1 MPSDLPRFFGFGAS
15 RATPR
20 GVMSLLN
27 RYQRA
32 LLYVGGAVTS
42 LVLLAATGVM
52 LSSQVR
58 DYVAE
63 RQAEFNA
70 RRALLHLELFV
81 RQGSVRI
88 NIFHEEGAWERRAR
102 APQSLVDSFAAHHG
116 RLVLPSNKDFPPMLL
131 LGDLSA
137 QRPADAFAQYLGL
150 AEEVGY
156 RSAAYTKTLTLHSSY
171 FYAPDLSFL
180 AVVPAPAA
188 ADLFERHGART
199 TEDLLK
205 RIAPPELGDLGDP
218 AVVARLRDSGT
229 AVWLPPAVSPF
240 TGETVLRLAQPGFH
254 DGKPFVVLVNDYPLD
269 IITAHLS
276 NERHDEVSMFVGA
289 SGRVIAETHGPT
301 STEGLQA
308 RALQR
313 SQASLAPNGATLQYG
328 DGLFTL
334 RAPIAD
340 AGWTYLYAFSWRTIA
355 SEVGLRLALYA
366 GAMLLLIAFVWV
378 ALILLDR
385 KVFRPGYA
393 RSQRIVESENLNR
406 TMVATTPSGLA
417 LLRYPSGEVLLQNQ
431 VMQACTDN
439 ARPEDPPLPQ
449 RLLRLYDDAPGAPEW
464 LPDLELPVTL
474 ANGELT
480 ELLVSVVRTK
490 YQGSDVLLCNFSDI
504 TTRKNAERA
513 LEGAREAAHQANHAK
528 SAFLAMM
535 SHEIR
540 TPLNA
545 IMGNLELLQR
555 SPLSAAQNERLGAV
569 TSSST
574 ALLGIINDILDFSKI
589 ESDQMRLESIRFDLA
604 DIARQVITVFTP
616 LAQSKRLAIDC
627 VVDDALAAHY
637 LGDPTRIRQLL
648 MNLLSNAIKFTDTG
662 DVLLEVYLKDDAD
675 PASPV
680 VIGVSD
686 TGIGMTVAQ
695 QQALFEPFTQADSS
709 IARRFGGTGLGLAL
723 CRRLAGLMGGDI
735 QVVSAPGKGSTFL
748 VTLPLPAAPALPP
761 RAPAQP
767 TSETQQAAAPTA
779 HILVVD
785 DHPANREL
793 VKMQLEAL
801 GYTSDQASGG
811 LQALDL
817 FATHKHDLIITDI
830 NMPGMDGYTL
840 ARALRAQGS
849 RVPIVALT
857 ADVAVRERERCESA
871 GIDTALIKP
880 ILLDTLDQTVRQL
893 TLRDPHAAPS
903 PNPHR
908 QDIAQGT
915 LPASVHKALVQSL
928 ADTSATLRT
937 ALAAGD
943 TEALRAGLHSLRG
956 AFALIHEAGLAA
968 DCAAMEAQL
977 HDADLR
983 TLAQAFERFG
993 PAAHAALERRAP
1005 GTTAATA

>member
-1 MPSDLPRFFGFGAS
+1 MTPSDIRRFFSPGAS
-15 RATPR
+15 SRASPR
-20 GVMSLLN
+20 GVISLLN

-32 LLYVGGAVTS
+32 MLYVGGAVTS
-42 LVLLAATGVM
+42 LVLLVATGLM
-52 LSSQVR
+52 LSAQVR

-63 RQAEFNA
+63 RQAEFTV
-70 RRALLHLELFV
+70 RKALLHLELFV

-102 APQSLVDSFAAHHG
+102 AQRPLIDEFAARQG
-116 RLVLPSNKDFPPMLL
+116 RMVLPSNKGFPPMLL

-137 QRPADAFAQYLGL
+137 QRPAESFAQYLGL

-156 RSAAYTKTLTLHSSY
+156 RSAAYTKTLQLHSSY

-180 AVVPAPAA
+180 AVVPAPATS
-188 ADLFERHGART
+188 DLLGIHGARST
-199 TEDLLK
+199 AELLK
-205 RIAPPELGDLGDP
+205 RIAPDLGDLHDP
-218 AVVARLRDSGT
+218 AVVARLRDTAT
-229 AVWLPPAVSPF
+229 AVWLPPAISPF

-254 DGKPFVVLVNDYPLD
+254 EGQPFVVLVNDYPLD
-269 IITAHLS
+269 IITSRLS
-276 NERHDEVSMFVGA
+276 NERHDEISMFVDP
-289 SGRVIAETHGPT
+289 SGRVIAEAHGPT
-301 STEGLQA
+301 GTEGLQA
-308 RALQR
+308 RALQQ
-313 SQASLAPNGATLQYG
+313 SQASLAPGSASLQYR

-334 RAPIAD
+334 REPIAD
-340 AGWTYLYAFSWRTIA
+340 ATWTYLYAFSWRTIA
-355 SEVGLRLALYA
+355 SELWPRLAIYT
-366 GAMLLLIAFVWV
+366 GAMLLLIAFIWA

-417 LLRYPSGEVLLQNQ
+417 LLGYPSGEVLLQNQ
-431 VMQACTDN
+431 VMQACTEN

-449 RLLRLYDDAPGAPEW
+449 RLLRLYDDAPGSPEW

-474 ANGELT
+474 ANGEVN

-490 YQGSDVLLCNFSDI
+490 YQGNDVLLCNFSDI

-513 LEGAREAAHQANHAK
+513 LESAREAAHQANHAK
-528 SAFLAMM
+528 TAFLAMM

-555 SPLSAAQNERLGAV
+555 SPLSPSQNERLGAV

-604 DIARQVITVFTP
+604 DIARQVIVVFTP
-616 LAQSKRLAIDC
+616 LAQSKRLGLD
-627 VVDDALAAHY
+627 VVIDDALAPHY

-648 MNLLSNAIKFTDTG
+648 MNLLSNAIKFTETG
-662 DVLLEVYLKDDAD
+662 DVLLEVYLKDDTD

-686 TGIGMTVAQ
+686 TGIGMTAAQ
-695 QQALFEPFTQADSS
+695 QKALFEPFTQADSS

-723 CRRLAGLMGGDI
+723 CRRLTGLMGGDI

-748 VTLPLPAAPALPP
+748 VTLPLPAAPALLA
-761 RAPAQP
+761 RAPAP
-767 TSETQQAAAPTA
+767 STADAQAGTTTA

-793 VKMQLEAL
+793 VKMQLETL

-817 FATHKHDLIITDI
+817 FATRRHDLVITDI

-857 ADVAVRERERCESA
+857 ADVAVHERERCESA

-880 ILLDTLDQTVRQL
+880 ILLDTLDRTVRQL
-893 TLRDPHAAPS
+893 TQQGPHTEPPANA
-903 PNPHR
+903 HR

-915 LPASVHKALVQSL
+915 LPDSVHQALARSL
-928 ADTSATLRT
+928 NDTAAAIRT
-937 ALAAGD
+937 ALGTADAV
-943 TEALRAGLHSLRG
+943 ALGAGLHSLRG
-956 AFALIHEAGLAA
+956 SFALIHEAGLAA

-977 HDADLR
+977 RDADLPA
-983 TLAQAFERFG
+983 LAQAFDRFER
-993 PAAHAALERRAP
+993 AAHTALERRAP
-1005 GTTAATA
+1005 KAVASI

>member
-20 GVMSLLN
+20 GVISLLN

-70 RRALLHLELFV
+70 RKALLHLELFV
-81 RQGSVRI
+81 RQGSARI

-102 APQSLVDSFAAHHG
+102 APQSLVDAFAAHDG

-137 QRPADAFAQYLGL
+137 QRPADSFAQYLGL

-171 FYAPDLSFL
+171 FYAPDLRFL

-199 TEDLLK
+199 TEDLLQ
-205 RIAPPELGDLGDP
+205 RIAPPELGDLNDP

-276 NERHDEVSMFVGA
+276 NERHDEASMFVDP
-289 SGRVIAETHGPT
+289 SGRVIAETHGP
-301 STEGLQA
+301 SGTEGLQA
-308 RALQR
+308 RALQL
-313 SQASLAPNGATLQYG
+313 SQPSLAANGATLQYR

-340 AGWTYLYAFSWRTIA
+340 ANWTYLYAFSWRTIA
-355 SEVGLRLALYA
+355 SELGLRLALYA
-366 GAMLLLIAFVWV
+366 GAMLLLIAFVWA
-378 ALILLDR
+378 ALLLLDR

-474 ANGELT
+474 ASGEVT

-513 LEGAREAAHQANHAK
+513 LESAREAAHQANHAK

-604 DIARQVITVFTP
+604 DTARQVIAVFTP
-616 LAQSKRLAIDC
+616 LAQAKRLALDC
-627 VVDDALAAHY
+627 VIDDALAPHH
-637 LGDPTRIRQLL
+637 LGDPTRLRQLL

-686 TGIGMTVAQ
+686 TGIGMTAAQ
-695 QQALFEPFTQADSS
+695 QKALFEPFTQADSS

-735 QVVSAPGKGSTFL
+735 QVVSSPGKGSTFL

-761 RAPAQP
+761 RAPAP
-767 TSETQQAAAPTA
+767 PAAGAGTAAPAA

-817 FATHKHDLIITDI
+817 FARRRHDLIITDI

-893 TLRDPHAAPS
+893 TLRDPDTAPS
-903 PNPHR
+903 AGARR

-915 LPASVHKALVQSL
+915 LPASVHQPLAQSL
-928 ADTSATLRT
+928 ADTAAAIRA
-937 ALAAGD
+937 ALDAGD
-943 TEALRAGLHSLRG
+943 SAALGAGLHSLRG

-968 DCAAMEAQL
+968 DCVAMETQL
-977 HDADLR
+977 RDADLPA
-983 TLAQAFERFG
+983 LAQAFERFE
-993 PAAHAALERRAP
+993 PAARAALARRAP
-1005 GTTAATA
+1005 EGAAAA

>member
-1 MPSDLPRFFGFGAS
+1 MPSDLPRFFGFVAS
-15 RATPR
+15 RTTPR

-52 LSSQVR
+52 LYSQVR

-63 RQAEFNA
+63 RQAEFNV
-70 RRALLHLELFV
+70 RKALLHLELFV

-88 NIFHEEGAWERRAR
+88 NIYHEEGAWERRAR
-102 APQSLVDSFAAHHG
+102 APQSLVDAFAAHNG
-116 RLVLPSNKDFPPMLL
+116 RMVLPSNKGFPPMLM

-137 QRPADAFAQYLGL
+137 QRPPEAFAQYLGL

-188 ADLFERHGART
+188 ADLLERHGAHST
-199 TEDLLK
+199 QDLLT
-205 RIAPPELGDLGDP
+205 RIAPDLGDLDDP

-254 DGKPFVVLVNDYPLD
+254 NGKPFIVLVNDYPLD

-276 NERHDEVSMFVGA
+276 NERHDEVSMFVDP
-289 SGRVIAETHGPT
+289 SGQVIAETHGPT

-308 RALQR
+308 RALQL
-313 SQASLAPNGATLQYG
+313 SQPSLAANGATLQYR

-340 AGWTYLYAFSWRTIA
+340 ATWTYLYAFSWRTIV
-355 SEVGLRLALYA
+355 SELWPRLAIYTA
-366 GAMLLLIAFVWV
+366 AMLLLIAFVWA

-439 ARPEDPPLPQ
+439 AGPSDPPLPQ

-474 ANGELT
+474 ASGEVT

-555 SPLSAAQNERLGAV
+555 SPLSPAQNERLGAV

-604 DIARQVITVFTP
+604 DTARQVITVFTP
-616 LAQSKRLAIDC
+616 LAHSKRLALDC
-627 VVDDALAAHY
+627 VVDDNLAPHY
-637 LGDPTRIRQLL
+637 LGDPTRIRHLL

-662 DVLLEVYLKDDAD
+662 DVLLEVYLKDDDDAD
-675 PASPV
+675 SAV

-686 TGIGMTVAQ
+686 TGIGMTIAQ
-695 QQALFEPFTQADSS
+695 QKALFEPFTQADSS

-723 CRRLAGLMGGDI
+723 CRRLAGLMDGDI

-748 VTLPLPAAPALPP
+748 VTLPLRRAPALPP

-767 TSETQQAAAPTA
+767 SADAHAATPTA

-817 FATHKHDLIITDI
+817 FATRRHDLIITDI

-857 ADVAVRERERCESA
+857 ADVAMRERERCESA

-893 TLRDPHAAPS
+893 TLRDPDAAPS
-903 PNPHR
+903 ASIHR

-915 LPASVHKALVQSL
+915 LPASVYQALAQSL
-928 ADTSATLRT
+928 TDAAAAIRA
-937 ALAAGD
+937 ALGAGD
-943 TEALRAGLHSLRG
+943 AASLGAALHSLRG

-968 DCAAMEAQL
+968 DCAAMETQL
-977 HDADLR
+977 RD
-983 TLAQAFERFG
+983 
-993 PAAHAALERRAP
+993 P
-1005 GTTAATA
+1005 

>member
-20 GVMSLLN
+20 GVISLLN

-42 LVLLAATGVM
+42 LVLMAATAVM
-52 LSSQVR
+52 LNSQVR
-58 DYVAE
+58 DYVVE

-81 RQGSVRI
+81 RHGSVRI

-102 APQSLVDSFAAHHG
+102 APQSLVDTFAAHDG
-116 RLVLPSNKDFPPMLL
+116 RMVLPSNKDFPPMLL

-137 QRPADAFAQYLGL
+137 QRPASDFAQYLGL

-188 ADLFERHGART
+188 ADLFERHGAHS

-205 RIAPPELGDLGDP
+205 RIAPDLGDLNDP
-218 AVVARLRDSGT
+218 VVVARLRHSGT
-229 AVWLPPAVSPF
+229 AVWLPPVVSPF
-240 TGETVLRLAQPGFH
+240 TGETVLRLAQLGFH

-269 IITAHLS
+269 IISAHLS
-276 NERHDEVSMFVGA
+276 NDRHDETSMFVDP

-301 STEGLQA
+301 GTKDLQA
-308 RALQR
+308 RALAL
-313 SQASLAPNGATLQYG
+313 SQPSLAANGATLQYR

-340 AGWTYLYAFSWRTIA
+340 ADWTYLYAFSWRTIA
-355 SEVGLRLALYA
+355 SELGPRLAIYSA
-366 GAMLLLIAFVWV
+366 AMLLLIAFVWS
-378 ALILLDR
+378 ALLLLDR

-417 LLRYPSGEVLLQNQ
+417 LLRYPGGEVLLQNQ
-431 VMQACTDN
+431 VMQTCTEN
-439 ARPEDPPLPQ
+439 AQPEDLPLPQ
-449 RLLRLYDDAPGAPEW
+449 RLLRLYDDASGAPEW

-474 ANGELT
+474 ANGEVN

-513 LEGAREAAHQANHAK
+513 LDSAREAAQQANHAK

-555 SPLSAAQNERLGAV
+555 SPLSPAQNERLSAV

-604 DIARQVITVFTP
+604 DTARQVLAVFTP
-616 LAQSKRLAIDC
+616 LAHAKRLALDC
-627 VVDDALAAHY
+627 VIDDALAPHY

-662 DVLLEVYLKDDAD
+662 DVLLEVYLKDDGDAD
-675 PASPV
+675 SAV

-686 TGIGMTVAQ
+686 TGIGMTATQ
-695 QQALFEPFTQADSS
+695 QKALFEPFTQADST

-723 CRRLAGLMGGDI
+723 CRRLTGIMGGDI
-735 QVVSAPGKGSTFL
+735 QAVSAPGKGSTFL
-748 VTLPLPAAPALPP
+748 VTLPLRRAPALPP

-767 TSETQQAAAPTA
+767 SADADADAAAPTA

-793 VKMQLEAL
+793 VKMQLQAL

-817 FATHKHDLIITDI
+817 FATRRHDLIITDI

-857 ADVAVRERERCESA
+857 ADVAVRERDRCEAA

-880 ILLDTLDQTVRQL
+880 ILLDTLDRTVRQL
-893 TLRDPHAAPS
+893 TARDAAPRTAAA
-903 PNPHR
+903 HR

-915 LPASVHKALVQSL
+915 LPASVHQALAQSL
-928 ADTSATLRT
+928 ADTAVAIRA
-937 ALAAGD
+937 ALEARD
-943 TEALRAGLHSLRG
+943 THALGAGLHSLRG
-956 AFALIHEAGLAA
+956 AFALIHEAALAT

-977 HDADLR
+977 HDADFAA
-983 TLAQAFERFG
+983 LAQAFERFE
-993 PAAHAALERRAP
+993 PAARAALERRAP
-1005 GTTAATA
+1005 QAASPV